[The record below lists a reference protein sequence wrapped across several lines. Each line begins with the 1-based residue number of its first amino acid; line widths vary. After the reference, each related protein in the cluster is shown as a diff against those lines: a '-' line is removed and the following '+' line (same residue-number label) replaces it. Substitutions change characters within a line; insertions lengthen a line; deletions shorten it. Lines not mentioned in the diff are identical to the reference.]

1 MLVFISRLLKPD
13 FTQSSR
19 EKIACQTEASNDRH
33 HQDVL
38 LEESTFTQM
47 RKSMVFQPRLNFCFL
62 KNDKALT

>member
-33 HQDVL
+33 HQDVQ
-38 LEESTFTQM
+38 LEESTCTQM
-47 RKSMVFQPRLNFCFL
+47 RKSMVFNR
-62 KNDKALT
+62 DLTFVF